1 MKKRVIMRW
10 LLIMAVT
17 LVTTSIYAQQGET
30 KILIET
36 NFGNIYAKL
45 YNDTPIHKSNFIRL
59 ANAGRY
65 DGTLFF
71 RVVKNFVIQGASSDS
86 KNPKP
91 GMALGYGDG
100 ITIDAEIK
108 PHHYH
113 KRGALCAPRQPDRA
127 NFFKESDIS
136 QFYIVV
142 GKVYSEEE
150 ISNLEKSVN
159 VPLKNRITAKY
170 MDKITK
176 ETLAR
181 LKKEKTD
188 AEAAGDTE
196 LAKQKV
202 QEFRTIANRVKKDIA
217 FEYESS
223 TERLVI
229 SPEKR
234 KDYTTVGG
242 LMHLDGEYTVFG
254 EVTSGMDVVEKIA
267 ALPTDPDDRPIT
279 DVKIIEVKIL

>member
-1 MKKRVIMRW
+1 
-10 LLIMAVT
+10 
-17 LVTTSIYAQQGET
+17 
-30 KILIET
+30 
-36 NFGNIYAKL
+36 
-45 YNDTPIHKSNFIRL
+45 
-59 ANAGRY
+59 
-65 DGTLFF
+65 
-71 RVVKNFVIQGASSDS
+71 
-86 KNPKP
+86 
-91 GMALGYGDG
+91 
-100 ITIDAEIK
+100 
-108 PHHYH
+108 
-113 KRGALCAPRQPDRA
+113 
-127 NFFKESDIS
+127 
-136 QFYIVV
+136 
-142 GKVYSEEE
+142 
-150 ISNLEKSVN
+150 
-159 VPLKNRITAKY
+159 